1 MGVCVRT
8 DFGRGR
14 VAVGRCG
21 RRYRVVEDD
30 KLSGCSVGG
39 GPSGA
44 SLDGCNGLV
53 CM

>member
-1 MGVCVRT
+1 M
-8 DFGRGR
+8 
-14 VAVGRCG
+14 
-21 RRYRVVEDD
+21 VEDD

-53 CM
+53 CMGDDVWGIMITIVYMKRRCPSP